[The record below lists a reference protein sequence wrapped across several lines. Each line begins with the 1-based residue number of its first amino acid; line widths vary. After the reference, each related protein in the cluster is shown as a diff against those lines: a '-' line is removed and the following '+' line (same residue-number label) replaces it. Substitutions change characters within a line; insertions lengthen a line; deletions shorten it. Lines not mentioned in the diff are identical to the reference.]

1 MNSLISIPRQLEEEA
16 YLDHRGAMGLAGGQ
30 AFNPVW
36 ANETQTEKAN
46 LQRLEGKPISVPSH
60 NIPSG
65 FVFWAV
71 VLNHMESSGRKKPHS

>member
-1 MNSLISIPRQLEEEA
+1 MNSLISIPCQLEEEA

-36 ANETQTEKAN
+36 ANETQTQKAN

-65 FVFWAV
+65 SAKPGSDQDFLRFYDSVF
-71 VLNHMESSGRKKPHS
+71 EQ